1 MASLTCPGSEAKLL
15 HPVAIDY
22 WTEHSDRAGLDSWLG
37 SLMVGSD
44 FRKFVGRWAAQGSE
58 DSYVRSATKIVEN
71 CQRMAASH
79 VKAQYRGGPDFVG
92 EEFALEQLSNYM
104 LAMGASDADVA
115 EQLSKLTTAD
125 FSLPADPCARL
136 SENGAFSALTAAQP
150 SAGSEWVP
158 SVALMD
164 LGVDEQ
170 EAEPEEEDLEPDEG
184 VEDVA
189 ALAALVVPDGRA
201 APVGY
206 VISKTQGGRCLRLHH
221 TGFCFRV
228 PGEHYREFVDCGV
241 EAPAEHL
248 FTHRCKDCF
257 PSGRPEEAEAEA
269 SASDG
274 NSVSSSSAAGSQE
287 SS

>member
-1 MASLTCPGSEAKLL
+1 M
-15 HPVAIDY
+15 
-22 WTEHSDRAGLDSWLG
+22 
-37 SLMVGSD
+37 
-44 FRKFVGRWAAQGSE
+44 
-58 DSYVRSATKIVEN
+58 
-71 CQRMAASH
+71 
-79 VKAQYRGGPDFVG
+79 
-92 EEFALEQLSNYM
+92 
-104 LAMGASDADVA
+104 
-115 EQLSKLTTAD
+115 SKLTTAD

-136 SENGAFSALTAAQP
+136 SEKGVFSALVADQP

-164 LGVDEQ
+164 LVE
-170 EAEPEEEDLEPDEG
+170 EAIGEEPEEQVELDEG
-184 VEDVA
+184 IEDVA
-189 ALAALVVPDGRA
+189 VLAALVVPDGRA